1 MTEQLLLVTF
11 CNQTASPRHS
21 GALLA
26 LDADGCTWLDGIHPE
41 ILEPD
46 SFGIAGVCLVDGD
59 LILATQ
65 SAAPSLIR
73 YDPVTR
79 QVKASRDL
87 TPCRDLHSVVYHAG
101 MLYVV
106 STGTNEIYEVPLGDD
121 GFGAPRVY
129 WRYPGQDYDRDL
141 VHLNGLTTCAD
152 GLIAS
157 CFGPRQADGAWGS
170 NGAVFRLDPYQVI
183 QDGLSQPHTP
193 YCVGDRLFL
202 AESRGHKVYLRHR
215 DEHGAWAMEGSVDVG
230 GYARGLACN
239 DDILWVG
246 VSATRRISRSK
257 GTRNQGLDADHG
269 AELVWIDLNTDTV
282 SGRRALGGLGDEIY
296 DLLIVETA
304 GPVGSTLNA
313 LTQRIGGM
321 QETVDTVRAQHSDAC
336 RRFDSL
342 VQTLLDEQAN
352 RMRLTR
358 DFDALVQTLLVEQAT
373 RMQFGQ
379 ERDAQRAA
387 VQALQQSL
395 ALEEAYSAKL
405 AQQLL
410 ILVQSRLWRAA
421 QSLRRMARRIPY
433 VPDFSRPI
441 LPSSAPV
448 DAPADPPPETG

>member
-1 MTEQLLLVTF
+1 MTEQFLLVTF

-26 LDADGCTWLDGIHPE
+26 PDADGCSWLDGVHPE
-41 ILEPD
+41 TLEPE
-46 SFGIAGVCLVDGD
+46 SYGIAGACLVDGD

-73 YDPVTR
+73 YDPITR
-79 QVKASRDL
+79 RVKASRDL

-106 STGTNEIYEVPLGDD
+106 STGTNEIYEVPLDD
-121 GFGAPRVY
+121 EGFGAPRVY

-141 VHLNGLTTCAD
+141 VHLNGLTAGAD

-157 CFGPRQADGAWGS
+157 CFGPRQPDGAWGGDGS
-170 NGAVFRLDPYQVI
+170 VFRVDPYQII

-193 YCVGDRLFL
+193 YCLGDRLFL
-202 AESRGHKVYLRHR
+202 AESRGHKVYMRRR
-215 DEHGAWAMEGSVDVG
+215 DEHGAWGMEWSVDVG
-230 GYARGLACN
+230 GYARGLVCR
-239 DDILWVG
+239 DDRLWVG
-246 VSATRRISRSK
+246 VSAARRISRSK
-257 GTRNQGLDADHG
+257 GTRNQGLDTDQG
-269 AELVWIDLNTDTV
+269 AVLVCIDLNTAAVT
-282 SGRRALGGLGDEIY
+282 GRRALGGLGDEIY
-296 DLLIVETA
+296 DLLILETA
-304 GPVGSTLNA
+304 GPLGSNLEA
-313 LTQRIGGM
+313 LTQRIVGM
-321 QETVDTVRAQHSDAC
+321 QETVDGVREQHSEAC

-342 VQTLLDEQAN
+342 VQTLLNEQAD
-352 RMRLTR
+352 RVRLTQ
-358 DFDALVQTLLVEQAT
+358 DFDALVQALLAEQAT
-373 RMQFGQ
+373 RIQFGQ

-387 VQALQQSL
+387 AQALQQAL
-395 ALEEAYSAKL
+395 ALEEIYSAKL

-441 LPSSAPV
+441 LPSGAPV
-448 DAPADPPPETG
+448 DAPADPPQETG